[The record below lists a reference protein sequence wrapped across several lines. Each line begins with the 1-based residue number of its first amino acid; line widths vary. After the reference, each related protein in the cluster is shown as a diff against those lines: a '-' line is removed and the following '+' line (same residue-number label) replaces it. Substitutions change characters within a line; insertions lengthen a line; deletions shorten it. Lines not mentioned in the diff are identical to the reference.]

1 MTDLLETADFRHR
14 PLHLS
19 IHTRNDIE
27 SRPLS
32 SNGSSGCGSEFDV
45 SLDQIDTPTRP
56 FLFSPQKRAA
66 AMKSAASTFAPT
78 RRELVLVITLAL
90 VFMLVQQLD
99 YSRPDPASP
108 RSLRFNGQWPFRGST
123 EDDGIH
129 LGKTAAAFGQLTAD
143 DEDAEWKKLLEEDG
157 LLERLYGTNDLGSIS
172 YEGVGRWKEP
182 TMADS
187 LVKFGENGA
196 SRTEIAA
203 HAPGKLLLST
213 DVP

>member
-1 MTDLLETADFRHR
+1 MASPDF
-14 PLHLS
+14 LH
-19 IHTRNDIE
+19 
-27 SRPLS
+27 P
-32 SNGSSGCGSEFDV
+32 
-45 SLDQIDTPTRP
+45 
-56 FLFSPQKRAA
+56 A

-90 VFMLVQQLD
+90 VFMLVQQVD
-99 YSRPDPASP
+99 YSRPDSASP
-108 RSLRFNGQWPFRGST
+108 RSLRFNGQWPFQGST
-123 EDDGIH
+123 NDDGIH
-129 LGKTAAAFGQLTAD
+129 LGETAAAFGQLTAD

-203 HAPGKLLLST
+203 HAPGKFSFRLMRHDHLHNQLIVWTIQVGPSFAMST
-213 DVP
+213 Y